1 MTYTL
6 ITGASSGIGR
16 AMAFECASRGMNL
29 CLVALDDLALY
40 ETAQEIRRQYSV
52 EVHCIGIDLTVESA
66 PVEVYLW
73 CRENDFDVDVLI
85 NNAGFGNSG
94 LFEHNPLQ
102 EYYQMLELNNHALIG
117 LTYQFL
123 PDLKNHTSAHILNVS
138 SMEATMPL
146 PYKAV
151 YTGTKNF
158 IYAFSLA
165 LREEARNTGVA
176 VSVLCPGPVLTN
188 PEGLQRLRSQ
198 GKSGKI
204 LMMMPEEVAKIAIR
218 SMLKKRRV
226 IIPGVLPYFIFK
238 LLKVMPTSL
247 KMRLLERIFRVYRN
261 LPITQSSGLKK
272 SEIPHN

>member
-16 AMAFECASRGMNL
+16 AMAFECARRGINL
-29 CLVALDDLALY
+29 CLVALDALPLY
-40 ETAQEIRRQYSV
+40 ETAQEIRHKYSV
-52 EVHCIGIDLTVESA
+52 GVHCLGIDLTVESA

-73 CRENDFDVDVLI
+73 CQENDFVVDVLI

-94 LFEHNPLQ
+94 LFENNPLE
-102 EYYQMLELNNHALIG
+102 EYYRMLELNNRALVG

-123 PDLKNHTSAHILNVS
+123 PDLKNLASAHILNVS
-138 SMEATMPL
+138 SMEATLPL

-165 LREEARNTGVA
+165 LREEVRKTGLA

-188 PEGLQRLRSQ
+188 PEGLQRLKSQ

-204 LMMMPEEVAKIAIR
+204 LMMMPAAVAKIAIR
-218 SMLKKRRV
+218 DMLKKRRV
-226 IIPGVLPYFIFK
+226 IIPGALLYLIAKFLNVLP
-238 LLKVMPTSL
+238 TSA
-247 KMRLLERIFRVYRN
+247 KMLILERVFRVYRD
-261 LPITQSSGLKK
+261 LPIR
-272 SEIPHN
+272 SELGVEEIRNFT